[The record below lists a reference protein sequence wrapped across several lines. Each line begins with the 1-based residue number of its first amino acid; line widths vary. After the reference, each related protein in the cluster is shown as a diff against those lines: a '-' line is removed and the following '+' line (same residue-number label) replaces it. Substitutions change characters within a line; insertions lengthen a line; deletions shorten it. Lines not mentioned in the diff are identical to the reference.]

1 MVYCIVRIAVQIH
14 TTCNHF
20 VLTFMPLCFHDKSTK
35 VGFDCFDGIFVG
47 NFGYIL
53 PIHIFIFYVQEY
65 IEYKNAPLLLQIPIK
80 NALDQK
86 EEYGNLW

>member
-1 MVYCIVRIAVQIH
+1 
-14 TTCNHF
+14 
-20 VLTFMPLCFHDKSTK
+20 MPLCFHDKSTK

>member
-1 MVYCIVRIAVQIH
+1 MINQQKLFLIVLMV
-14 TTCNHF
+14 F
-20 VLTFMPLCFHDKSTK
+20 
-35 VGFDCFDGIFVG
+35 FVG

-53 PIHIFIFYVQEY
+53 PIHIFTFYIQEY